1 MQNERIAITT
11 NKNVNMW
18 KCGKKGEFKSFWIIC
33 LRTHL
38 FICFPIRQHNWLNWV
53 VELVRAKLKNGM
65 NEKWAQFPV

>member
-33 LRTHL
+33 LRTHSFF
-38 FICFPIRQHNWLNWV
+38 FIQATQL
-53 VELVRAKLKNGM
+53 AKLGC
-65 NEKWAQFPV
+65 